1 MGIISSALPLR
12 RLRRHYSRALST
24 LMRAF
29 AIASPKGLDADLE
42 ARLRA
47 AQIAVIARHTPAMI
61 AVNLISGLLLV
72 AALGLQGPAVP
83 AAAWFAALAAVCM
96 PVAFRVYRRRHK
108 LPPAAVGPKV
118 IRSAVVNAA
127 ALGAIWGIAGA
138 LFFNPDQHGQI
149 VLVCVIAGMIC
160 GGSLALSTLPQAV
173 VAFAAPIVGGSFI
186 GLLLG
191 ARQPIDYFIAPLLTT
206 YSAAII
212 LAGISQGQQF
222 ATRVV
227 AQARAEAQARHDPL
241 TGLPNRAAF
250 EAALDVACRRLEKY
264 GERFA
269 VLYIDL
275 DDFKIVNDQHGHQ
288 AGDQVLKQMAGRLS
302 LCVREA
308 DLLARLGGDEFV
320 MIARGLSSPADAA
333 ALAERLSEAFEGV
346 FTLESGSLECRASV
360 GVAMAPADGATP
372 QALVSRAD
380 AALYAAK
387 AERNGAFH
395 LVAHGENLE
404 VRDRRALAQDIKGAL
419 KRGEFFLQFQPI
431 QDLATGRIASNEAL
445 ARWRHRER
453 GLVPPVQFITIAERL
468 GLIHELG
475 EWIMFEACRE
485 AALWPSDI
493 DIAVN
498 VSPEQICDNSI
509 VSIVDAALAAAR
521 LPPRRLHLEVTES
534 AVLAAAGGTTSAIQ
548 RLHERGVSIVLDD
561 FGTGF
566 SSFDHI
572 RRLPVQGLKI
582 DRSFIAGLPERK
594 NQAIVQAVAHLSR
607 SLDLDVTAEGIETT
621 AQFGFVKAAGC
632 TRGQGYLISR
642 PQDAEIMRAT
652 LAVKRAA

>member
-1 MGIISSALPLR
+1 M
-12 RLRRHYSRALST
+12 RARST
-24 LMRAF
+24 LVRAF
-29 AIASPKGLDADLE
+29 SVAEPNGLDVEML

-61 AVNLISGLLLV
+61 AVNLISGLMLV
-72 AALGLQGPAVP
+72 AALGLQGPLFSVV
-83 AAAWFAALAAVCM
+83 AWFAALAAVCM
-96 PVAFRVYRRRHK
+96 PVALRVRRRRHK
-108 LPPAAVGPKV
+108 SPPTAVGPKV
-118 IRSAVVNAA
+118 IRSAILNAA
-127 ALGAIWGIAGA
+127 ALGSVWGIAAA

-160 GGSLALSTLPQAV
+160 GGSLALSTLPRAV
-173 VAFAAPIVGGSFI
+173 LAFVLPIVGGSFV
-186 GLLLG
+186 GLMLG
-191 ARQPIDYFIAPLLTT
+191 ARQPIDYFIAPLLAT

-212 LAGISQGQQF
+212 LAGVSQGKQF
-222 ATRVV
+222 AARVV
-227 AQARAEAQARHDPL
+227 AQARAESQARHDPL
-241 TGLPNRAAF
+241 TGLPNRVAF
-250 EAALDVACRRLEKY
+250 ETALDAACQRLEKY

-275 DDFKIVNDQHGHQ
+275 DDFKIVNDRHGHQ
-288 AGDQVLKQMAGRLS
+288 AGDQLLKQMAGRLS
-302 LCVREA
+302 LCLREA

-320 MIARGLSSPADAA
+320 MIARGVSSSADAA
-333 ALAERLSEAFEGV
+333 ALADRLSEAFEGV

-372 QALVSRAD
+372 AALVNRAD
-380 AALYAAK
+380 AALYGAK
-387 AERNGAFH
+387 AERNGTFH
-395 LVAHGENLE
+395 LGAHGENLE
-404 VRDRRALAQDIKGAL
+404 VRDRRALAQDIKGAM

-445 ARWRHRER
+445 ARWRHPGR

-485 AALWPSDI
+485 AALWPAGI

-498 VSPEQICDNSI
+498 VSPEQICDDSI

-521 LPPRRLHLEVTES
+521 LSPSRLHLEVTES
-534 AVLAAAGGTTSAIQ
+534 AVLAAAGGTTSAIR

-582 DRSFIAGLPERK
+582 DRSFVAGLPERK
-594 NQAIVQAVAHLSR
+594 NRAIVEAVAHLSR

-621 AQFGFVKAAGC
+621 SQFGFVKAAGC
-632 TRGQGYLISR
+632 TRAQGYLISR
-642 PQDAEIMRAT
+642 PQDAETMRAT
-652 LAVKRAA
+652 LAVERAA